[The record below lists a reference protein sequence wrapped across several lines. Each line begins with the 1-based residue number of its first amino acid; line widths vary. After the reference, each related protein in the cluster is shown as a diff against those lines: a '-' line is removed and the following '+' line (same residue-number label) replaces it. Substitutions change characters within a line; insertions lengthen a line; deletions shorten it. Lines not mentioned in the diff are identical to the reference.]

1 MLFRSSIAAM
11 TLVTTLCVLIPG
23 ARAWDDTAYPNFEGQ
38 WRPVG
43 GPGRWDPTKPPN
55 AQQAPLTPEYQ
66 AIYAANLKDQAA
78 GGQGTTVTYKCL
90 SPGMPRVA
98 NVYGPME
105 IVVTP
110 ETTYLLIDHILDD
123 RRIFTDG
130 REWPKDLEPSYL
142 GYSIGKWISTKG
154 DGHYDVLEV
163 ETRGFKGPRTYDGT
177 GIPLHNDNES
187 VIKERIY
194 LDNSDPNV
202 AHDEITVFD
211 HALTRP
217 WTVIKNY
224 RRDPN
229 PQPNWIEEACAENNH
244 IMIGN
249 DDYMLSADGLL
260 MPQHKGQ
267 RPPDLRYF
275 NKRK

>member
-1 MLFRSSIAAM
+1 MLFRSLIAAM

-23 ARAWDDTAYPNFEGQ
+23 ARAWDDAAYPNFEGQ
-38 WRPVG
+38 WRPIG

-66 AIYAANLKDQAA
+66 AIYEANLKDQAA

-154 DGHYDVLEV
+154 DGHSTFWRPRPAASKVRV
-163 ETRGFKGPRTYDGT
+163 PTTAPGFRCTT
-177 GIPLHNDNES
+177 TMRASLRN
-187 VIKERIY
+187 
-194 LDNSDPNV
+194 
-202 AHDEITVFD
+202 AFT
-211 HALTRP
+211 LTRAIP
-217 WTVIKNY
+217 ISPMT
-224 RRDPN
+224 RSGCLTTR
-229 PQPNWIEEACAENNH
+229 
-244 IMIGN
+244 
-249 DDYMLSADGLL
+249 
-260 MPQHKGQ
+260 
-267 RPPDLRYF
+267 
-275 NKRK
+275 